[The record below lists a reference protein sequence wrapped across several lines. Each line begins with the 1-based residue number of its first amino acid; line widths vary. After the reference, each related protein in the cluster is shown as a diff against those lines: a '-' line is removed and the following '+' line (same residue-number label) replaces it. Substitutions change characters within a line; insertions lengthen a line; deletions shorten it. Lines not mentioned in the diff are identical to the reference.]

1 MVRQLTAIMF
11 TDMVGFTALMQ
22 RDEARAYALRE
33 RQLAVLRGAVEGH
46 HGTILQLYGDGSLSV
61 FRSAVDAVTCAIEVQ
76 KELREEPVI
85 PLRIG
90 IHSGDV
96 VHDDGGVYG
105 DGVNV
110 AARIQ
115 GLAVAGSVL
124 LSAKVYDEV
133 KNHPEIETTCLGA
146 FRLKNVERTWQVYAV
161 VGHHLPAPDPEGLAS
176 SVLTG
181 ACSVAVLPFVD
192 LGPEPD
198 NGHFSDGMAEEII
211 NALTRVNGLQV
222 IARSSSFAFKGRDV
236 DARTVARKLGV
247 THLVT
252 GSVRRRGTKVRLG
265 AQLIEAGSGHH
276 VFAERFDRG
285 LEDVFA
291 VQDEIA
297 QAIVAQLASHLA
309 PVQTSSRGAAS
320 TLVRRHSHDTEAY
333 EEYLKGRFHQAQWT
347 PPAARRAILRFERS
361 IALDQGCALPHTGL
375 ASAHV
380 FLGRSGHSPADHAY
394 PRALTAAH
402 RALELDEGAGEAH
415 RAKALVKLF
424 YEWDWDG
431 AYRSFQKALTLTPGS
446 AEVHHAYGLY
456 LRAAGEHEEAVEE
469 MREAIALDPLT
480 VHYHHA
486 LGVALQLSGDLEAAE
501 AQLVEALRM
510 DPTFRAGTEALAWVR
525 FHQGRWED
533 ALELFDQIPAKAG
546 LPYAGAANR
555 GYVRALLGRD
565 GEARRMM
572 DLLDGRALAQP
583 EVNLEMDFAILHAG
597 LGDMD
602 ATFEALE
609 RAASS
614 RVGAIVFLRSSPLW
628 DSTVRADA
636 RFGELVRRIGYPPS
650 IAATHVA

>member
-33 RQLAVLRGAVEGH
+33 RQLAVLRSTVAGH
-46 HGTILQLYGDGSLSV
+46 HGTLLQLYGDGSLSI
-61 FRSAVDAVTCAIEVQ
+61 FRSAVDAVACAIEVQ
-76 KELREEPVI
+76 RALREEPAI

-90 IHSGDV
+90 VHSGDV

-124 LSAKVYDEV
+124 LSAKVHDEV

-146 FRLKNVERTWQVYAV
+146 FRLKNVKRTWEVHAV
-161 VGHHLPAPDPEGLAS
+161 VGSGFPVPDRESLAPSRVTSAR
-176 SVLTG
+176 
-181 ACSVAVLPFVD
+181 SVAVLPFAD

-198 NGHFSDGMAEEII
+198 NEHFSDGMAEEII

-222 IARSSSFAFKGRDV
+222 IARSSSFAFKGQDV
-236 DARTVARKLGV
+236 DVRVVARQLGV

-252 GSVRRRGTKVRLG
+252 GSVRRHGDRVRVGT
-265 AQLIEAGSGHH
+265 QLIDAGTGHH
-276 VFAERFDRG
+276 IFAERFDRG
-285 LEDVFA
+285 LKDVFA

-309 PVQTSSRGAAS
+309 PVHTTSGEAAPG
-320 TLVRRHSHDTEAY
+320 LVRAHSHDTQAY
-333 EEYLKGRFHQAQWT
+333 EEYLKGRFHHAQWT
-347 PPAARRAILRFERS
+347 PSAARLAILHFERAV
-361 IALDQGCALPHTGL
+361 ALDQSCALPHIGL

-380 FLGRSGHSPADHAY
+380 FLARSGHSPADHAY
-394 PRALTAAH
+394 PRALAAAH
-402 RALELDEGAGEAH
+402 RALELDEAAGEAH
-415 RAKALVKLF
+415 RAEALVKLY

-456 LRAAGEHEEAVEE
+456 LRAAGEHEEAVDE
-469 MREAIALDPLT
+469 MREAIALDPLA

-501 AQLVEALRM
+501 TQLVDALRM
-510 DPTFRAGTEALAWVR
+510 DPTFRAGTEALAWVQ
-525 FHQGRWED
+525 FHRGRWED
-533 ALELFDQIPAKAG
+533 AAELFDQMPAKAG
-546 LPYAGAANR
+546 LSYAAAANR
-555 GYVRALLGRD
+555 GYVYARMGRHED
-565 GEARRMM
+565 ARRMM
-572 DLLDGRALAQP
+572 DLLEARARLQP
-583 EVNLEMDFAILHAG
+583 EVNLEMDFALLHVG
-597 LGDMD
+597 SGDLD
-602 ATFEALE
+602 AAFAALD
-609 RAASS
+609 RAADS
-614 RVGAIVFLRSSPLW
+614 RVGAMVFLRSSPLW
-628 DSTVRADA
+628 DSTARADP
-636 RFGELVRRIGYPPS
+636 RFGELVQRIGCPES
-650 IAATHVA
+650 VAATQVA